1 MHKIEENKRQA
12 ELYNRRVIEKLK
24 VGYMVA
30 ERDVMKTLNPKDIL
44 IKAKLN
50 LTL

>member
-1 MHKIEENKRQA
+1 
-12 ELYNRRVIEKLK
+12 
-24 VGYMVA
+24 MVA

-50 LTL
+50 LTLQVTGNSPMKGFRKRDFNRKSMSIGEQ